1 MFYLGLIDKTASLAS
16 DPDLTSVEQ
25 SWKHIHWSCVL
36 QWQRKNVY
44 EGCPEHPL
52 KAFHGYWRKITVN
65 PLYQIILN
73 HTIITEFSRPTSK
86 GKSVWKG
93 RMLCLPFASLKFEI
107 QENYSMSEKHWTC
120 RWYCPWNYL
129 RIITHAAMNDCAEQN
144 VTYFK

>member
-36 QWQRKNVY
+36 QWQRKNVR

-86 GKSVWKG
+86 GKSFWKG
-93 RMLCLPFASLKFEI
+93 RILWLPFASLKFEI
-107 QENYSMSEKHWTC
+107 QENYSMSEKTLNLQMVLSMKLFTNYNTC
-120 RWYCPWNYL
+120 SHEWLCRTECN
-129 RIITHAAMNDCAEQN
+129 I
-144 VTYFK
+144 F